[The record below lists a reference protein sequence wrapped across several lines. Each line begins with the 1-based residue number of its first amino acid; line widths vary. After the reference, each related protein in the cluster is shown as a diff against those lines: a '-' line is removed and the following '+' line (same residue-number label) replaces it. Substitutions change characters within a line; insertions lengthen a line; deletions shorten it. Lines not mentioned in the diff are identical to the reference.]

1 MQIEEKEPIRVL
13 ITGAHSYIGTS
24 FEKWVSENCPRI
36 QTDTLDLKKTDWEK
50 TDFSGYAAVF
60 HVAGIAHADVSKVTE
75 EQKQLYYQVNT
86 ELTARCAEKAKTEG
100 VKQFI
105 FMSSMIVYG
114 ESGSMKHPRMITRE
128 TPLAPA
134 NFYGDSKVRAEEKLR
149 KLDEDSFRVVIL
161 RPPMI
166 YGEGSKGNYPLLAKL
181 AGKLPFFPA
190 VKNERSM
197 LYVGNLCKF
206 VSLLICREERGIFFP
221 QNREYVCTASLVQ
234 QIAKEH
240 GKKIALWR
248 WLVPFVG
255 LLEAMGGK
263 PGGLVKKA
271 FGNMTYEKSMSE
283 YPEEYRVYDFAES
296 VHLAEQCEKNGI

>member
-1 MQIEEKEPIRVL
+1 
-13 ITGAHSYIGTS
+13 
-24 FEKWVSENCPRI
+24 
-36 QTDTLDLKKTDWEK
+36 
-50 TDFSGYAAVF
+50 
-60 HVAGIAHADVSKVTE
+60 
-75 EQKQLYYQVNT
+75 
-86 ELTARCAEKAKTEG
+86 
-100 VKQFI
+100 
-105 FMSSMIVYG
+105 
-114 ESGSMKHPRMITRE
+114 
-128 TPLAPA
+128 
-134 NFYGDSKVRAEEKLR
+134 
-149 KLDEDSFRVVIL
+149 
-161 RPPMI
+161 MI

-240 GKKIALWR
+240 GKKIALWK

-255 LLEAMGGK
+255 LWEAMGGK